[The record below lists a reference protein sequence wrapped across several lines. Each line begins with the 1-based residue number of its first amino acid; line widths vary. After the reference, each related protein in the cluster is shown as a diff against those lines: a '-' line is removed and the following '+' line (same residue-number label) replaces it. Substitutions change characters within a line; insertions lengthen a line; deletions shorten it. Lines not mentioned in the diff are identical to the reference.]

1 MIWKNIYYILL
12 LETVDNEIQLIF
24 EAIYS
29 QRRTKDGSTVE
40 KKNCHVEKI

>member
-1 MIWKNIYYILL
+1 MIRKNIYYILL

-29 QRRTKDGSTVE
+29 QILDERKTDQL
-40 KKNCHVEKI
+40 